1 MRGNRTDN
9 NHKALVAALRV
20 AGAVVVSMAGDPAIG
35 FDLLVAFR
43 GKLYAAEVK
52 DGSKAASARRLTE
65 GEQKRLEEF
74 KRASVRLH
82 IWETT
87 EQALA
92 DIGAIK

>member
-1 MRGNRTDN
+1 MKYNRLDS
-9 NHKALVAALRV
+9 NHKELVAALRV
-20 AGAVVVSMAGDPAIG
+20 AGAVVVDMTGDPSVG
-35 FDLLVAFR
+35 FDLLVGYR

-52 DGSKAASARRLTE
+52 DGTKPASARRLTA

-74 KRASVRLH
+74 KRVGVRLQ

-87 EQALA
+87 TQALA